1 MSDNYSLII
10 KNGTCYIDGSL
21 SRVDI
26 ALSGNKIKKIGK
38 IKLNSSKVFDAT
50 DKVVLPGIID
60 TQTHFREPGS
70 TDVEDLESGSR
81 AAVLGGVTSLFE
93 MPNTNPPTSNLI
105 EFDKKL
111 QLAKDR
117 MHSNYAF
124 YFGATPENTDQLS
137 KLKDVEG
144 CCGVK
149 LFAGSSTGKLLVDK
163 EADIEKVISNSDRI
177 VSIHSEDEE
186 ILKMRVKFK
195 KKGNVHSHPE
205 WRNVECAMSSTR
217 RVVKIAERYNKKIH
231 VLHVST
237 KEEVDFLAMHKKN
250 VTFETTPQHLTL
262 YAPDCY
268 DKLGSYAQMNPPI
281 RSKEHYDRLWTAVK
295 NNVVDVLGSDH
306 APHSKEN
313 KDKEY
318 PSTPSGMP
326 GVQTIFPVML
336 DHVNNG
342 KLSLEQLIKLMC
354 ENPCKIFGI
363 KNKGY
368 IQEEYDADLTIVDMS
383 KEQIIKNEM
392 MASKCG
398 WTPFHN
404 YKVKGFPVATIVNG
418 VIVMENG
425 KIVSNQVGKPL
436 VFKL

>member
-1 MSDNYSLII
+1 MSDKFSLII
-10 KNGTCYIDGSL
+10 KNGSCYIDGKL
-21 SRVDI
+21 TKTDI
-26 ALSGNKIKKIGK
+26 GLSGNKIQKIGK
-38 IKLNSSKVFDAT
+38 IELNSSKVYDAT

-60 TQTHFREPGS
+60 TQVHFREPGS
-70 TDVEDLESGSR
+70 TDAEDLESGSR

-93 MPNTNPPTSNLI
+93 MPNTNPPTSNLV

-111 QLAKDR
+111 QAAKNR

-124 YFGATPENTDQLS
+124 YFGATPDNTDQLAR
-137 KLKDVEG
+137 LKDVEG

-149 LFAGSSTGKLLVDK
+149 LFAGSSTGNLLVDK
-163 EADIEKVISNSDRI
+163 EADIEKVISSSDRV
-177 VSIHSEDEE
+177 VSIHSEDED
-186 ILKMRVKFK
+186 IIKLRKKFIR
-195 KKGNVHSHPE
+195 KGDVHSHPE

-231 VLHVST
+231 VLHVTT
-237 KEEVDFLAMHKKN
+237 KDEVDFLAMHKKN

-268 DKLGSYAQMNPPI
+268 DKLGTYAQMNPPL
-281 RSKEHYDRLWTAVK
+281 RTKEHYDRLWVAIK
-295 NNVVDVLGSDH
+295 NNIVDVLGSDH
-306 APHSKEN
+306 APHLKVN

-318 PSTPSGMP
+318 PNTPSGMP

-342 KLSLEQLIKLMC
+342 KLTLQQLINLMC

-368 IQEEYDADLTIVDMS
+368 IKEGFDADLTITDMN
-383 KEQIIKNEM
+383 KEVTIKNEM
-392 MASKCG
+392 IASKCG
-398 WTPFHN
+398 WTPFNNH
-404 YKVKGFPVATIVNG
+404 KVKGFPVGTIVNG
-418 VIVMENG
+418 HLVMSDGKVILESKG
-425 KIVSNQVGKPL
+425 TPL
-436 VFKL
+436 KF

>member
-10 KNGTCYIDGSL
+10 KNGTCYIDGKL
-21 SRVDI
+21 TKVDL
-26 ALSGNKIKKIGK
+26 ALSGNKIQKIGK
-38 IKLNSSKVFDAT
+38 IELNSSKVFDAT
-50 DKVVLPGIID
+50 DKVVIPGIID

-124 YFGATPENTDQLS
+124 YFGATPENIDQLS
-137 KLKDVEG
+137 KLRDLKG

-163 EADIEKVISNSDRI
+163 EVDIEKVIANSDRI

-195 KKGNVHSHPE
+195 KKGDVHSHPE

-217 RVVKIAERYNKKIH
+217 RVVKIAERYNKRIH
-231 VLHVST
+231 VLHVTT

-250 VTFETTPQHLTL
+250 VTFEITPQHLTL

-268 DKLGSYAQMNPPI
+268 DKLGTYAQMNPPI
-281 RSKEHYDRLWTAVK
+281 RSKEHYDRLWAAIK

-313 KDKEY
+313 KEKEY
-318 PSTPSGMP
+318 PNTPSGMP

-342 KLSLEQLIKLMC
+342 KLSLDQLIKLMC
-354 ENPCKIFGI
+354 ENPCRIFGI
-363 KNKGY
+363 KDKGF
-368 IQEEYDADLTIVDMS
+368 IKEGFDADLTIVDMN
-383 KEQIIKNEM
+383 KEQVIKNEM

-398 WTPFHN
+398 WTPFDN
-404 YKVKGFPVATIVNG
+404 YKVKGFPIGTIVNG
-418 VIVMENG
+418 NLVMSEG
-425 KIVSNQVGKPL
+425 KIVSKAQGQPL
-436 VFKL
+436 KF